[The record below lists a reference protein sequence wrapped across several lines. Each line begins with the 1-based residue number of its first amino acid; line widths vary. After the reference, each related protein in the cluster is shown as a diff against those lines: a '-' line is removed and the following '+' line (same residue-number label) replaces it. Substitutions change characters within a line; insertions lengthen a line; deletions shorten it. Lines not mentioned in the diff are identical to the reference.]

1 HRPRQLPPLLPLN
14 GIFVLTVTSL
24 KVKILSNLTAS
35 EFIAQHPGI
44 SGQMAQASTH
54 RMRTFR
60 IDRMATYTFK
70 VLDGCGDVED
80 ETGVS
85 FRHRDRAIRYAR
97 NVVHEL
103 MRNREIQTRSWRL
116 NVYENGEGPICTIP
130 FASIDPTLDHVVPT
144 LRTMVEAMSERKR
157 LLSDVLHAVKVTVQE
172 SRALGCRLAE
182 SHILRVDS
190 VDRPSATD
198 LSGQFTLAVKACLQ

>member
-1 HRPRQLPPLLPLN
+1 
-14 GIFVLTVTSL
+14 
-24 KVKILSNLTAS
+24 
-35 EFIAQHPGI
+35 
-44 SGQMAQASTH
+44 
-54 RMRTFR
+54 
-60 IDRMATYTFK
+60 MATYTFK

-144 LRTMVEAMSERKR
+144 LRTMVEPMSERKR

-172 SRALGCRLAE
+172 SRALVARSRGKPYLA
-182 SHILRVDS
+182 SRFGRSTIRD
-190 VDRPSATD
+190 
-198 LSGQFTLAVKACLQ
+198 